1 MILKEFNESVYYAE
15 ADISNL
21 KAEDIGFLKLKAKG
35 NKNRSVR
42 LCMHKDIR
50 DRIHEMLIV
59 HARDK
64 YVRPHKHLNKAESLF
79 VVEGAAD
86 AIFYDEDE
94 SIVEV
99 IPLGDYSSGKRFY
112 YRVWRP
118 IYHNLIIKTDYF
130 VFHEVTEG
138 PFDRSKTVF
147 APWSPQ
153 EDDISGIMRFTESV
167 TKTAM
172 SFLV

>member
-1 MILKEFNESVYYAE
+1 MILKELNDSVYYTE
-15 ADISNL
+15 DDIANL

-35 NKNRSVR
+35 NKSGSVR
-42 LCMHKDIR
+42 LCMHKDIS

-59 HARDK
+59 HTRDK
-64 YVRPHKHLNKAESLF
+64 YVRPHKHINKAESLF

-86 AIFYDEDE
+86 AIFYDKDG
-94 SIVEV
+94 SIDRV
-99 IPLGDYSSGKRFY
+99 IPLGDYSSANRFY
-112 YRVWRP
+112 YRVWQP
-118 IYHNLIIKTDYF
+118 IYHNLIIKADYF
-130 VFHEVTEG
+130 VFYEVTEG